1 MLIEEIESLPI
12 FGKLPNGWKV
22 MHSDDISIK
31 ISKGT
36 TPPKLDISDSGNI
49 PFLRVNNLAFHG
61 RLNKD
66 SDFIFVSKEAHENF
80 LARSKAYPGDV
91 LMNIVGPPLGKIAIL
106 DDSFSQY
113 NMNQAI
119 VFYRLD
125 KTKVDAEFFLSYLKS
140 NYAQSWLISR
150 SKKTSGQQNLTIELC
165 KELPVPLPP
174 FLEQKKI
181 AQILSTWDK
190 AIATTENL
198 LENSKK
204 QKQALMQQLLTGKK
218 RLHGFSDNWKHTKLK
233 VLIEEGKL
241 RNQNLAVERVLSVTN
256 HSGFVLPEDQFS
268 KRVASDDVSNY
279 KIVKSGQYG
288 YNPSRLN
295 VGSFARLDD
304 YDIGIL
310 SPMYVVF
317 SIDEDKLNSDFFYNW
332 MQSNE
337 AKQRI
342 KNSTQG
348 SVRDSVGFDALSSFS
363 IKLPPLTEQVKIA
376 SVLNI
381 ADKGIQ
387 TIQTKLN
394 ILKEEKKALMQQLL
408 TGKRRVKVEH

>member
-1 MLIEEIESLPI
+1 MVPEGWSKYKIKDIASIQVGRDLQVDRYSDVRTETHIYPVYSNTVENKGLYGFYDFPEYSGKSVTIVGRGIGLGTAFARFENEK
-12 FGKLPNGWKV
+12 FGA
-22 MHSDDISIK
+22 I
-31 ISKGT
+31 
-36 TPPKLDISDSGNI
+36 
-49 PFLRVNNLAFHG
+49 G
-61 RLNKD
+61 RLLVISPK
-66 SDFIFVSKEAHENF
+66 SDLFDVGYLADYINF
-80 LARSKAYPGDV
+80 SLRIYNEDGGIPQLPGAALA
-91 LMNIVGPPLGKIAIL
+91 
-106 DDSFSQY
+106 
-113 NMNQAI
+113 
-119 VFYRLD
+119 
-125 KTKVDAEFFLSYLKS
+125 
-140 NYAQSWLISR
+140 NYH
-150 SKKTSGQQNLTIELC
+150 LT
-165 KELPVPLPP
+165 LPP
-174 FLEQKKI
+174 ISEQKKI

-190 AIATTENL
+190 AIATAEKL
-198 LENSKK
+198 LENSQK

-218 RLHGFSDNWKHTKLK
+218 RLHGFSDNWKHPKLK

-241 RNQNLAVERVLSVTN
+241 RNQNLAVDRVLSVTN

-279 KIVKSGQYG
+279 KIVKRGQYG

-304 YDIGIL
+304 YEIGIL

-348 SVRDSVGFDALSSFS
+348 SVRDSVGFDALSSFL
-363 IKLPPLTEQVKIA
+363 IKLPSLAEQEKIA
-376 SVLNI
+376 FVLNA
-381 ADKGIQ
+381 ADKEIQ
-387 TIQTKLN
+387 TIQTKLEF
-394 ILKEEKKALMQQLL
+394 LKKEKKALMQQLL

>member
-1 MLIEEIESLPI
+1 MVASKLPI
-12 FGKLPNGWKV
+12 VKL
-22 MHSDDISIK
+22 
-31 ISKGT
+31 
-36 TPPKLDISDSGNI
+36 
-49 PFLRVNNLAFHG
+49 
-61 RLNKD
+61 
-66 SDFIFVSKEAHENF
+66 
-80 LARSKAYPGDV
+80 GDV
-91 LMNIVGPPLGKIAIL
+91 LPQPYRNGIYKSIESYGAGTPILRITDFDNDGNLVSESLQKLELSQNEVNCYQLNEGDIVINRVNSLTHLGKSIL
-106 DDSFSQY
+106 WRASETEIVYES
-113 NMNQAI
+113 NMMRIQPHSPEILPEFLIRILQSDNAREHFRKVAKRAVAQCSINQQDVKA
-119 VFYRLD
+119 
-125 KTKVDAEFFLSYLKS
+125 
-140 NYAQSWLISR
+140 
-150 SKKTSGQQNLTIELC
+150 LTF
-165 KELPVPLPP
+165 PLPTI
-174 FLEQKKI
+174 FEQKKI

-190 AIATTENL
+190 AIATTEKL
-198 LENSKK
+198 LENSQK

-241 RNQNLAVERVLSVTN
+241 RNQNLAVDRVLSVTN

-268 KRVASDDVSNY
+268 KRVASDNVSNY
-279 KIVKSGQYG
+279 KIVKRGQYG

-304 YDIGIL
+304 YEIGIL

-317 SIDEDKLNSDFFYNW
+317 SIDEYKLNSDFFYNW

-363 IKLPPLTEQVKIA
+363 IKLPPLTEQLKIA
-376 SVLNI
+376 SVLNV

-394 ILKEEKKALMQQLL
+394 FLKEEKKALMQQLL